1 MDINEI
7 LKKLPPAP
15 AEVTRWIHKDV
26 VKKRTLSMTKRMI
39 LLYAQ
44 GAVINSE
51 RRDSTWSTTKKA
63 NVRSAKAGPYIRRA
77 ASAERI

>member
-26 VKKRTLSMTKRMI
+26 VEKTYIIYDKKKDLARC
-39 LLYAQ
+39 
-44 GAVINSE
+44 V
-51 RRDSTWSTTKKA
+51 
-63 NVRSAKAGPYIRRA
+63 
-77 ASAERI
+77 